1 MPDKIALRIDNRSI
15 ERFESYSIESDLYTA
30 DDAFSLE
37 LSNPEIDVK
46 GGVRCELYVNDRL
59 EMTGLIDRVESSGDK
74 SGARLSVSGRD
85 LMGLLVDSCCEEFIT
100 LQGIT
105 VKALAERLLKT
116 VPYINRKKI
125 VYQDTFAGGV
135 SGSTAALLDAPHEF
149 TQIEPGM
156 TIFEVLKQY
165 AASRGLMFFALP
177 DGTMVFGR
185 PKAKGTPLFAL
196 TCRRDGRTNIIEGSK
211 VDDFSKRFSKYVVI
225 GQQQGADGIT
235 VDQVNTGG
243 VPVLD
248 GDVPYYKPL
257 VATDN
262 NDGQSPAPHA
272 RMLKGKARFE
282 GFQLTY
288 RVPGHSQRGKNWA
301 INELCTVDD
310 EVRGVRGT
318 YLIYGRTFAQSKQD
332 GPTTSLKLSYPGVAL

>member
-1 MPDKIALRIDNRSI
+1 MPDKISLRIDNRSI

-37 LSNPEIDVK
+37 MSNPEIDAK
-46 GGVRCELYVNDRL
+46 TGARCELYVNDRL
-59 EMTGLIDRVESSGDK
+59 ELTGLINRVERSGDK
-74 SGARLSVSGRD
+74 SGTRLSVSGRD

-100 LQGIT
+100 LKGIT
-105 VKALAERLLKT
+105 VKALAQRLLRT
-116 VPYINRKKI
+116 VPYINRQKI

-156 TIFEVLKQY
+156 TIFEALKQY
-165 AASRGLMFFALP
+165 ASSRGLMFFALP

-196 TCRRDGRTNIIEGSK
+196 TCRRDGRTNINEGSR
-211 VDDFSKRFSKYVVI
+211 VEDVSRRFSKYLVV
-225 GQQQGADGIT
+225 GQQQGTDDTTADQI
-235 VDQVNTGG
+235 NTGG

-257 VATDN
+257 VVTDN
-262 NDGQSPAPHA
+262 NDGRSPAAHA
-272 RMLKGKARFE
+272 RMLREKARFE

-288 RVPGHSQRGKNWA
+288 KVPGHSQQGKNWA

-310 EVRGVRGT
+310 EVRGVHGT
-318 YLIYGRTFAQSKQD
+318 FLIYGRTFALSKQD
-332 GPTTSLKLSYPGVAL
+332 GMTTALKLSYPGVAS